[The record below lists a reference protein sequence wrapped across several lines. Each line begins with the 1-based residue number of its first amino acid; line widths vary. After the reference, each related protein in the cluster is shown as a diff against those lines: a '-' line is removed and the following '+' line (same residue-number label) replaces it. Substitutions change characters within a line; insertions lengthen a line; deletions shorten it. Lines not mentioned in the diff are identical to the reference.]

1 MYFRYKNLLLSKE
14 NNWSCGN
21 GSVIK
26 RASQVSIRTG
36 VLISSTHIKTQERLH
51 VSYRYI

>member
-14 NNWSCGN
+14 NNWGCGD

-26 RASQVSIRTG
+26 RASQVSMRTG
-36 VLISSTHIKTQERLH
+36 VLISSTPIKTQARLH
-51 VSYRYI
+51 VSYRYL